1 MRSDVRPKIAII
13 NPNTLAVLGLKSMLQ
28 GVMPVVEIDVF
39 GTFDDF
45 PSDGC
50 DVYYHYFVAADVLL
64 DHRAFFLANRRKTI
78 VLVPSLDPLSRLS
91 DFHCLCTNL
100 PEPRLVR
107 ALLSL
112 EQSAH
117 ANGRN
122 LPPVP
127 RETGRGVLSDREI
140 EVMSLIVQ
148 GYINK
153 EIADRLSIGLA
164 TVVTH
169 RRNIME
175 KLRLRSVSALT
186 IYAVMHGYVDIGKI

>member
-39 GTFDDF
+39 GAFDDF
-45 PSDGC
+45 PSDGRDC
-50 DVYYHYFVAADVLL
+50 YYHYFVAADVLL

-100 PEPRLVR
+100 PEPQLVR